1 MSMNQQYYVYI
12 LCSQRNGTLY
22 IGMTNDIT
30 RRIYEHKAKVLPGF
44 TCKYNVDKLIY
55 LEGYS
60 HIDEARQREKAL
72 KCWKRGWKLRLI
84 ESVNPEWKD
93 LFEGFAG

>member
-1 MSMNQQYYVYI
+1 MSRQYYVYI

-30 RRIYEHKAKVLPGF
+30 RRVFEHKAKMLPGF
-44 TCKYNVDKLIY
+44 TRKYSVDKLVY
-55 LEGYS
+55 LEEYS
-60 HIDEARQREKAL
+60 HIDEARRRERAL
-72 KCWKRGWKLRLI
+72 KVWKRAWKLRLI

-93 LFEGFAG
+93 LFEGFPG